1 VKRAGIHDKTQEMAQ
16 QRRLLDSV
24 LSNCTFD
31 RGSVCPTYKE
41 PFDRSVRPG
50 ELENGGPYG
59 TSFATG
65 AQDYTGFQR
74 TIEIQTV
81 AAAAVNSSGHRTM

>member
-24 LSNCTFD
+24 LSNCTFN

-41 PFDRSVRPG
+41 PFDLFAQANWRMAGSTG
-50 ELENGGPYG
+50 LEP
-59 TSFATG
+59 
-65 AQDYTGFQR
+65 DLLDDD
-74 TIEIQTV
+74 
-81 AAAAVNSSGHRTM
+81 